1 MSIVNIYSYILLEG
15 GEHMSVAIQDFLI
28 CLEMIPAAIAHSYV
42 DNYLSFQELNKT
54 EMHRE
59 KADRFIFLFL
69 E

>member
-1 MSIVNIYSYILLEG
+1 
-15 GEHMSVAIQDFLI
+15 MSVAIQDFLI